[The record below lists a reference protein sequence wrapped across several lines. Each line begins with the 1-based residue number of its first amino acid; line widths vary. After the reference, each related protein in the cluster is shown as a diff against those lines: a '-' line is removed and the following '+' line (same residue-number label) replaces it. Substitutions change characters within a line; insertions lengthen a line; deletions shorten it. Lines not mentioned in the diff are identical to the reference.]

1 MDNKI
6 EKSLVKKYKREIYS
20 KFINAIK
27 DYELIDEGDRIAI
40 CISGGKDSYLL
51 AECMK
56 VFQKHSKYK
65 YELEFILM
73 NPGYSKKDLIQIKDA
88 CEKLN
93 IPLNIYN
100 NFVFKIFDF
109 KIKKSPCFLCS
120 KIRRG
125 YLYNKAKQLG
135 CNKIA
140 LGHHFNDVIETVL
153 MNMFYNGIYSGML
166 PKIKSDNFEDMELIR
181 PLYLV
186 KEEDII
192 SWAKYNNINYINCV
206 CEMLKEKDIGKRKE
220 VKQLI
225 SKLKEENKNIDIN
238 IFRSLENVN
247 VNTVN
252 GIIKDN
258 KKNKRM

>member
-1 MDNKI
+1 MTSNI
-6 EKSLVKKYKREIYS
+6 EKSITKKYKREIYS
-20 KFINAIK
+20 KFVNSIK
-27 DYELIDEGDRIAI
+27 DYNLISEGDKIAV
-40 CISGGKDSYLL
+40 CISGGKDSFLL

-56 VFQKHSKYK
+56 IFQKHSKYK
-65 YELEFILM
+65 YTLEFILM
-73 NPGYSKKDLIQIKDA
+73 NPGYSKKDLATIKET
-88 CEKLN
+88 CNVLN
-93 IPLNIYN
+93 IPLNIYS

-109 KIKKSPCFLCS
+109 KLKKSPCFLCS

-125 YLYNKAKQLG
+125 YLYNKAKELG

-166 PKIKSDNFEDMELIR
+166 PKVRSENFKDMELIR

-192 SWAKYNNINYINCV
+192 SWSKYNNINYINCV
-206 CEMLKEKDIGKRKE
+206 CEMLKERDVGKRNKIKE
-220 VKQLI
+220 LI
-225 SKLKEENKNIDIN
+225 NILKKENKNIDIN

-247 VNTVN
+247 VNTIN

-258 KKNKRM
+258 RKNKRV